1 MQKPGFT
8 VKFPHNYLK
17 GTEHGDVK
25 ISEPHKPRLK
35 ITPKKADTQKSDMH
49 AHTKVDVTFSD
60 CV

>member
-1 MQKPGFT
+1 M
-8 VKFPHNYLK
+8 KFPHNYLK
-17 GTEHGDVK
+17 GTEHRDVK